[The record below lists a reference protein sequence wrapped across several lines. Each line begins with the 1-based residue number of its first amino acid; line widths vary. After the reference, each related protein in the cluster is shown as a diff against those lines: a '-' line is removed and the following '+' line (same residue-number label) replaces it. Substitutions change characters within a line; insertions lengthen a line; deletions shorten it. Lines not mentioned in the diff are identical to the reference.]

1 MKVVFSRGALADL
14 DKVLTYIA
22 RNSPLG
28 AERVHAGL
36 LRAIQR
42 VADHP
47 LSAQAVEQ
55 RPEIR
60 LLPLVRYPYVIY
72 YEVRATKVTI
82 LRILHGARLQ
92 PWE

>member
-1 MKVVFSRGALADL
+1 MKVVFSRRALADL
-14 DKVLTYIA
+14 DEVLTYIA

-36 LRAIQR
+36 LRSIQR

-47 LSAQAVEQ
+47 LSVQAVEQ
-55 RPEIR
+55 RPDIR
-60 LLPLVRYPYVIY
+60 RLRLVRYPYIIY
-72 YEVRATKVTI
+72 YEVGATEVTI
-82 LRILHGARLQ
+82 LRILHGARQQ